1 MPTQAEMIKRLSA
14 ENAELTSKYD
24 LMAER
29 VSKLEAA
36 LQAALETCAAQHNEA
51 CVRVESVEENLCQLT
66 EAQQELQYDQ
76 ASVMLR
82 LEAQQMYS
90 RKQTL
95 LLTGPAVEPPSRG
108 EDVRGTALRLLNRH
122 LGIIDLHPRDIN
134 ACHRL
139 KNPKVI
145 LIRFTNLDHCDKVYR
160 ARTKPKVRGLLIFES
175 LTAERLSVIN
185 MIKAL
190 KDEGNPHVLSY
201 YTQGGKIYVRTSEDK
216 NIRPVEIPFGLNQHQ
231 IQALCEGEQVSPTAV
246 AVCDQFR
253 TVNSGSNSIQRPS
266 SSRTDTWTLVTNR
279 RKQSKTAAGGG
290 VDLRQHPKPSAAQSQ
305 SAAVNADFTPP
316 SGVPAGQGLPPPGV
330 HSGEPAT
337 SSAGGSVT
345 DTEVKQVAD

>member
-1 MPTQAEMIKRLSA
+1 MPTQAEMIKRLTA
-14 ENAELTSKYD
+14 ENAELMSKYD
-24 LMAER
+24 VMAER

-51 CVRVESVEENLCQLT
+51 FTRVESVEENLCQLT
-66 EAQQELQYDQ
+66 DAQQELQYDQ
-76 ASVMLR
+76 ASIMLR
-82 LEAQQMYS
+82 LESQQMYS

-122 LGIIDLHPRDIN
+122 LGITDLHPRDIS

-160 ARTKPKVRGLLIFES
+160 ARTKPKLRGLLIFES
-175 LTAERLSVIN
+175 LTAERLSVVN

-216 NIRPVEIPFGLNQHQ
+216 NVRPVEIPFGLNQHQ
-231 IQALCEGEQVSPTAV
+231 IKELCEGAQVSPTAV
-246 AVCDQFR
+246 AVRDQFR
-253 TVNSGSNSIQRPS
+253 AVNSGSNSIQRPS
-266 SSRTDTWTLVTNR
+266 SSRTNTWTLVTY
-279 RKQSKTAAGGG
+279 RKQQTKSAARGG
-290 VDLRQHPKPSAAQSQ
+290 VDPHQRPQPSAAQSH
-305 SAAVNADFTPP
+305 SVADNADGIPL
-316 SGVPAGQGLPPPGV
+316 SGAPAGQSSPPPGV
-330 HSGEPAT
+330 PSGEPVI
-337 SSAGGSVT
+337 SPAGGGAAE
-345 DTEVKQVAD
+345 TEVKQVAG